1 MLVISCFCFFNITGL
16 LADHKLLK
24 YIHIHLGW
32 INTAVLTKWCPLWT
46 GFTALMLYA
55 TCTSP
60 IMHLICPPPP
70 PAPPAPPQKIGLTFA
85 FYFSWVLQPSL
96 KRTKFKTMLMQNFGA
111 WGGGGK
117 WGGEIRCIMGDV
129 QVAFSRNKRGRL
141 KYAAG
146 KKMGII
152 ENSFLF
158 TTRENTC
165 LQQISQYKVT

>member
-1 MLVISCFCFFNITGL
+1 MYGIYCPYVICHL
-16 LADHKLLK
+16 
-24 YIHIHLGW
+24 HISHNAPYL
-32 INTAVLTKWCPLWT
+32 
-46 GFTALMLYA
+46 
-55 TCTSP
+55 SP
-60 IMHLICPPPP
+60 S
-70 PAPPAPPQKIGLTFA
+70 APRSPRPPQKIGLTFA

-96 KRTKFKTMLMQNFGA
+96 KRTKFKTMLMQNFG
-111 WGGGGK
+111 
-117 WGGEIRCIMGDV
+117 GGEIRCIMGDV
-129 QVAFSRNKRGRL
+129 QVAFSRNKKGRL

>member
-1 MLVISCFCFFNITGL
+1 MG
-16 LADHKLLK
+16 
-24 YIHIHLGW
+24 
-32 INTAVLTKWCPLWT
+32 
-46 GFTALMLYA
+46 
-55 TCTSP
+55 
-60 IMHLICPPPP
+60 
-70 PAPPAPPQKIGLTFA
+70 
-85 FYFSWVLQPSL
+85 
-96 KRTKFKTMLMQNFGA
+96 R
-111 WGGGGK
+111 GGGGGG

-129 QVAFSRNKRGRL
+129 QVAFSRNKKGRL